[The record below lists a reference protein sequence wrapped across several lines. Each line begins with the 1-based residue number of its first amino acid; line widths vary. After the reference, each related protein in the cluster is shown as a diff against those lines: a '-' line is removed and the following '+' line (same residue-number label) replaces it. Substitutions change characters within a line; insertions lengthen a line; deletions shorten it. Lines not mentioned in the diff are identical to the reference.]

1 MPDTTNYMI
10 LGYAV
15 TIAILIG
22 IVVYL
27 VLKARNL
34 RAELN
39 TLEMLDAEDHNK
51 EAATANSPM
60 RESSPQQIEHPNL
73 PA

>member
-15 TIAILIG
+15 TITILIG
-22 IVVYL
+22 MVVYL
-27 VLKARNL
+27 VVKARNL
-34 RAELN
+34 RTELK
-39 TLEMLDAEDHNK
+39 TLEMLDAEDHNN
-51 EAATANSPM
+51 ATATP
-60 RESSPQQIEHPNL
+60 SSPARETSPQKIEHPNL

>member
-15 TIAILIG
+15 TIAILTG

-34 RAELN
+34 RAELQ
-39 TLEMLDAEDHNK
+39 TLEMLDAEDKSK
-51 EAATANSPM
+51 EAESATSPA
-60 RESSPQQIEHPNL
+60 RETLPKQVEHPNM

>member
-15 TIAILIG
+15 TIAILTG

-34 RAELN
+34 RAE
-39 TLEMLDAEDHNK
+39 EDKSK
-51 EAATANSPM
+51 EAESATSPA
-60 RESSPQQIEHPNL
+60 RETLPKQVEHPNM